1 MKKYILVV
9 ALVLFYCSE
18 PNRELPKILIIGDSI
33 SGGYFPFV
41 KKNLIGKA
49 NVFQPKYYDK
59 NGKTKS
65 CCGGTSEGLKEIE
78 IFLSDIKWD
87 IIHFNFGLHDIKH
100 IDPVTGKNSKNL
112 THPHQASP
120 EEYERNLIEIVKILR
135 RTGAKLIFATTTPYP
150 DKLGKQMRSP
160 GMPKIYNQAALK
172 IMKMN
177 EIKIND
183 LYSLVLPRINQLQ
196 RPNNVHFNAKGSEF
210 LAEQVIKS
218 VMKSINH

>member
-1 MKKYILVV
+1 MKKYIL
-9 ALVLFYCSE
+9 AITITLFGCLG
-18 PNRELPKILIIGDSI
+18 PKRELPKILIIGDSI

-49 NVFQPKYYDK
+49 KVFQPTYYDK

-65 CCGGTSEGLKEIE
+65 CCGGTSQAVKEIG
-78 IFLSDIKWD
+78 IYLSDIKWD

-112 THPHQASP
+112 SHPHQASP
-120 EEYERNLIEIVKILR
+120 EEYGRNLIEIIKKLK

-160 GMPKIYNQAALK
+160 GMPKIYNQVAIK
-172 IMKMN
+172 IMDKS

-183 LYSLVLPRINQLQ
+183 LYSLVLPRVNELQ
-196 RPNNVHFNAKGSEF
+196 RPNNVHFNIKGSEF
-210 LAEQVIKS
+210 LAEQVL
-218 VMKSINH
+218 KSIKGSL

>member
-1 MKKYILVV
+1 MVKYILVV

-18 PNRELPKILIIGDSI
+18 SNRELPKILIIGDSI

-41 KKNLIGKA
+41 QDSLIGKA
-49 NVFQPKYYDK
+49 KVFQPTYIDE
-59 NGKTKS
+59 NGKTKG
-65 CCGGTSEGLKEIE
+65 CCGGTTQGLKEMDS
-78 IFLSDIKWD
+78 FLSNKKWD

-112 THPHQASP
+112 SHPHQASP
-120 EEYERNLIEIVKILR
+120 EEYGRNLIEIIKKLK

-160 GMPKIYNQAALK
+160 GMPKIYNQVAIK
-172 IMKMN
+172 IMNKS

-183 LYSLVLPRINQLQ
+183 LYSLVLPRVNELQ
-196 RPNNVHFNAKGSEF
+196 RPNNVHFNIKGSEF
-210 LAEQVIKS
+210 LAEQVL
-218 VMKSINH
+218 KSIKGSL